1 MQTANSALNGARVER
16 WWVAERWDPPV
27 SLNVKPS
34 VHSHGDW
41 SREVPATRFYLDS
54 FRVRCVYVSFHF
66 AVLRRAA
73 VAARHTGGVKG
84 GEIYFFQIFPRCLF
98 DRWANLSRDERFD
111 LTIFFFFVSSSSL
124 WTDFPLEF
132 WYFWEE
138 FWDFFNCSKWF
149 CRFETCKRRVFCGD
163 WDRSQYQHFVVR
175 METKKRCLIMIGD

>member
-1 MQTANSALNGARVER
+1 MGSRTLGS
-16 WWVAERWDPPV
+16 
-27 SLNVKPS
+27 PS
-34 VHSHGDW
+34 VLKRKAKCPFPRGLVAGGSSYALLFRLV
-41 SREVPATRFYLDS
+41 SRPLCLRVLPLCRASTRCS
-54 FRVRCVYVSFHF
+54 RCSAYG
-66 AVLRRAA
+66 R
-73 VAARHTGGVKG
+73 GEG

-175 METKKRCLIMIGD
+175 IETKKRCLMMIGD

>member
-66 AVLRRAA
+66 AALRRAA
-73 VAARHTGGVKG
+73 VAGSAYGRGEG
-84 GEIYFFQIFPRCLF
+84 GE
-98 DRWANLSRDERFD
+98 N
-111 LTIFFFFVSSSSL
+111 IFFPNFSPLPFRSMGEFV
-124 WTDFPLEF
+124 EGR
-132 WYFWEE
+132 E
-138 FWDFFNCSKWF
+138 
-149 CRFETCKRRVFCGD
+149 
-163 WDRSQYQHFVVR
+163 
-175 METKKRCLIMIGD
+175 I